1 MASVTGE
8 ASARLAALK
17 AVTVKHA
24 RLQEADQA
32 LSLVIEAHAE
42 ATHVLL
48 CGPGGVGTSTG
59 LTGVTERFTRE
70 ETQRDVLPLVLL
82 EPIPSDTGPSVRLD
96 DSRQILTALKGHIL
110 VKEIFVNVAHLMAAP
125 TASRSRQG
133 ITDWLDRREAAE
145 QALVRSQVK
154 AVLIDEGHR
163 LMQGRGRYTTDEQ
176 LAWLKSL
183 TNRTNVLHV
192 LAGPYAWFP
201 FRNTRG
207 QLVRRGRDLHCPR
220 DHVEE
225 QEERQA
231 CVAAVTY
238 RRDRMPL
245 TGDLEALLKRWRWCA
260 EGSVGCI
267 GMVKTW
273 LVDAVAATLAQG
285 GTS

>member
-1 MASVTGE
+1 
-8 ASARLAALK
+8 
-17 AVTVKHA
+17 
-24 RLQEADQA
+24 
-32 LSLVIEAHAE
+32 
-42 ATHVLL
+42 
-48 CGPGGVGTSTG
+48 
-59 LTGVTERFTRE
+59 
-70 ETQRDVLPLVLL
+70 
-82 EPIPSDTGPSVRLD
+82 
-96 DSRQILTALKGHIL
+96 
-110 VKEIFVNVAHLMAAP
+110 
-125 TASRSRQG
+125 
-133 ITDWLDRREAAE
+133 
-145 QALVRSQVK
+145 
-154 AVLIDEGHR
+154 
-163 LMQGRGRYTTDEQ
+163 MQGRGRYTTDEQ